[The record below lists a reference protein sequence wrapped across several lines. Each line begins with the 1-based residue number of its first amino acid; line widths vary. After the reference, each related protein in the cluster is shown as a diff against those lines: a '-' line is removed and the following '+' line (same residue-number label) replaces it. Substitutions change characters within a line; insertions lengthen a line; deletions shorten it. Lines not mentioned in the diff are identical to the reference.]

1 MKGEVILN
9 IRDLIEYI
17 LNSSSS
23 LNLEKGKRIFSKNV
37 IKDVKGKK
45 IENIYHIYAT
55 IKDNEKLYNTHIKFN
70 INERKILENR
80 CSCEEFKENYK
91 YKKNFLCEHLVATT
105 YKFRELAEKK
115 IKTSPTKSAEKS
127 LLYKSTNLNNLLEKA
142 LLKKEKLSLEVYINE
157 IENLKSNYYQ
167 VEFKIKGRSV
177 YPINNIK
184 EFVEHILKFKKL
196 KINSNLIYNFEIHEF
211 SNNDYNIIY
220 FLKEFIDLDEKVN
233 GILSREFKLFN
244 GKYINLLPSMLYRFL
259 EILNEKNITF
269 TKNLITYK
277 SKIMK
282 KSLPLSFT
290 IKEKDNL
297 LLVTSKK
304 ILPLPLNEDFNVFLY
319 DRNIYLLNVKEQTIY
334 KEFYTILKDNG
345 VILFEKDLKIY
356 QSLIKL
362 LKEISN
368 DINLGESLYKA
379 LGDMLKTK
387 FSIKKDL
394 DNLYCYVTLCY
405 GQETFDFFERN
416 NCLRNKEKE
425 RKIVIALEKLKF
437 IRKDDKFL
445 FIGNEHD
452 LYYFLKEGAHLLN
465 EFGVIEFLNDF
476 DKLKLYNSKD
486 IKGSLSLK
494 NNGILFKYDFPF
506 LDSVEFENLFKS
518 YKNNESFYKTRNN
531 TFIDLT
537 DKNIKDFLNMSII
550 LNINNDSTGQIYI
563 SKDKSMYLFN
573 KLKGLDIDIDGKDIL
588 NKLYDEFES
597 IKRDNIESP
606 KGLNANLRPYQL
618 FGVKWL
624 KNIAKLGF
632 GGILADDM
640 GLGKT
645 IQIITFLLLEKEYKR
660 KSLIVVPT
668 SLIYNWIDELKN
680 FAPSLKVKVAYGD
693 IKGREKVLSSHEDYD
708 VLLTTYGT
716 LKIDYEFY
724 KKQYFDY
731 FIIDEAQAIKN
742 PNAQITQCV
751 KKINSKVRFA
761 LTGTPIENTLIDLW
775 SIFDF
780 LMPGYLNVKEEFDKK
795 FKEEQSLREL
805 KNLISPFILRREKE
819 NVLDDLPDK
828 LEKRIMI
835 NMGSEQKFYYNSFV
849 KTIKEAIKNNK
860 GNLFS
865 HLTKLR
871 LLCLDPSLVINHY
884 NGGSS
889 KIDIL
894 IQIVQD
900 NIKTH
905 KKVLIFSQFTKALD
919 LIKIHLQNLDI
930 KYNYIDGKISSK
942 ERLKRVKEFNEGE
955 NTKVFLI
962 SLKAGGTGLNL
973 TSANLVI
980 HFDPW
985 WNPSVENQATDRAY
999 RIGQEKDVG
1008 VLKLICK
1015 ESIEE
1020 KIINLQDNKN
1030 SIIDSILDESIMKK
1044 NLNNLTK
1051 KDILNLLN

>member
-1 MKGEVILN
+1 M
-9 IRDLIEYI
+9 
-17 LNSSSS
+17 
-23 LNLEKGKRIFSKNV
+23 
-37 IKDVKGKK
+37 
-45 IENIYHIYAT
+45 
-55 IKDNEKLYNTHIKFN
+55 
-70 INERKILENR
+70 
-80 CSCEEFKENYK
+80 
-91 YKKNFLCEHLVATT
+91 
-105 YKFRELAEKK
+105 
-115 IKTSPTKSAEKS
+115 
-127 LLYKSTNLNNLLEKA
+127 
-142 LLKKEKLSLEVYINE
+142 KKEKLSLEVYINE

-277 SKIMK
+277 SRIMK

-304 ILPLPLNEDFNVFLY
+304 ILPLPINEDFNVFLY

-452 LYYFLKEGAHLLN
+452 LYYFLKEGAHLLS

-476 DKLKLYNSKD
+476 DKLKLYNSKE
-486 IKGSLSLK
+486 IKGTLSLK

-506 LDSVEFENLFKS
+506 FDSVEFENLFKS
-518 YKNNESFYKTRNN
+518 YENNESFYKTRNN

-550 LNINNDSTGQIYI
+550 LDINNDNTGQIYI

-597 IKRDNIESP
+597 IKKDNIESP

-716 LKIDYEFY
+716 LKIDYKFY
-724 KKQYFDY
+724 KKEYFDY

-780 LMPGYLNVKEEFDKK
+780 LIPGYLNVKEEFDKK

-805 KNLISPFILRREKE
+805 KKLISPFILRREKE
-819 NVLDDLPDK
+819 NVL
-828 LEKRIMI
+828 E
-835 NMGSEQKFYYNSFV
+835 
-849 KTIKEAIKNNK
+849 
-860 GNLFS
+860 
-865 HLTKLR
+865 
-871 LLCLDPSLVINHY
+871 
-884 NGGSS
+884 
-889 KIDIL
+889 
-894 IQIVQD
+894 
-900 NIKTH
+900 
-905 KKVLIFSQFTKALD
+905 
-919 LIKIHLQNLDI
+919 
-930 KYNYIDGKISSK
+930 
-942 ERLKRVKEFNEGE
+942 
-955 NTKVFLI
+955 
-962 SLKAGGTGLNL
+962 
-973 TSANLVI
+973 
-980 HFDPW
+980 
-985 WNPSVENQATDRAY
+985 
-999 RIGQEKDVG
+999 
-1008 VLKLICK
+1008 
-1015 ESIEE
+1015 
-1020 KIINLQDNKN
+1020 
-1030 SIIDSILDESIMKK
+1030 
-1044 NLNNLTK
+1044 
-1051 KDILNLLN
+1051 